1 MKQGALPSTYPVACH
16 TDHIGPGST
25 FVAIKGYARNGVSFI
40 SQAIQKGATRVIIEE
55 GEQLSQ
61 ELLDLIADKR
71 VMVERVADT
80 RRALAQLSAQAAGY
94 PTKKLKIIGITGT
107 KGKTT
112 TAYLLSHLLREAGK
126 NVALVSSIENM
137 IGSKTFPAPLTT
149 PQPDY
154 LHQFLK
160 RCVGREIEWVVMEV
174 AAQAI
179 SLHRIEGIPFEAM
192 IITNIAREHLEFYPS
207 MDAYVEVKLQFCSF
221 GKEGAPIWVNGDDE
235 RLTQLEGVHRFGIHH
250 DNVQMRG
257 VLERSEGLALS
268 ASIFHDGITDV
279 VSSDVLCGEYNLYN
293 MLAAAAG
300 ALHAGVSWKQL
311 RASFATFP
319 GVPGR
324 LEQYPLPNDATAI
337 IDYAHNPSSYQVLL
351 SMLRK
356 QTDRLIV
363 LFGAGGERDQGRR
376 PEMGCIAA
384 EYADLIILTT
394 DNPRSENPQEIIA
407 EIFQGVPQE
416 KRQKVKSVLDRAEA
430 INMAYEQSRKGS
442 IIALL
447 GKGRD
452 EYQLIGNEKMLFSE
466 QEIIRSFY
474 RSRGGKAPI

>member
-1 MKQGALPSTYPVACH
+1 MERGALPSVYPVACH
-16 TDHIGPGST
+16 TDHIGLGST
-25 FVAIKGYARNGVSFI
+25 FVAIKGYAHNGVSFI
-40 SQAIQKGATRVIIEE
+40 FQAIQKGATRVVIEE
-55 GEQLSQ
+55 GERLSQ
-61 ELLDLIADKR
+61 ELSDLIVDKR
-71 VMVERVADT
+71 VLLERVADT
-80 RRALAQLSAQAAGY
+80 RKALARLSAQAAGY
-94 PTKKLKIIGITGT
+94 PAKKLKIIGITGT

-112 TAYLLSHLLREAGK
+112 TAYLLSHLLREAGHS
-126 NVALVSSIENM
+126 VALVSSVENM
-137 IGSKTFPAPLTT
+137 IGSKTFTAPLTT

-160 RCVGREIEWVVMEV
+160 HCVQEGIEWVVMEV

-179 SLHRIEGIPFEAM
+179 SLHRIEGIAFEAM

-207 MDAYVEVKLQFCSF
+207 MDAYVEAKLQFCSF
-221 GKEGAPIWVNGDDE
+221 AKEGAPVWVNGDDE
-235 RLTQLEGVHRFGIHH
+235 RLAQLNGVHRFGIHH
-250 DNVQMRG
+250 NDIQMRG
-257 VLERSEGLALS
+257 ALEQSEGLSLS
-268 ASIFHDGITDV
+268 ASIFYRGVACD
-279 VSSDVLCGEYNLYN
+279 VSSDALCGEYNLYN
-293 MLAAAAG
+293 ALAAVAG

-311 RASFATFP
+311 RECFATFP

-324 LEQYPLPNDATAI
+324 LEQYPLPNGATAI

-356 QTDRLIV
+356 QTDQLIV

-376 PEMGCIAA
+376 PEMGFIAA
-384 EYADLIILTT
+384 EYADLMILTT

-430 INMAYEQSRKGS
+430 INVAYEQSRKGS

-474 RSRGGKAPI
+474 RSRGDKAPI